1 MGKVLNKFKDLAS
14 VQKLRKHLNHLLVL
28 LKRSAGYRC
37 EEMVLGVTDDSFA
50 VFSNM
55 MSLMSL

>member
-28 LKRSAGYRC
+28 LKRSAGYRW
-37 EEMVLGVTDDSFA
+37 EEMVLRVKDDRSLS
-50 VFSNM
+50 VLT
-55 MSLMSL
+55 SLMSL